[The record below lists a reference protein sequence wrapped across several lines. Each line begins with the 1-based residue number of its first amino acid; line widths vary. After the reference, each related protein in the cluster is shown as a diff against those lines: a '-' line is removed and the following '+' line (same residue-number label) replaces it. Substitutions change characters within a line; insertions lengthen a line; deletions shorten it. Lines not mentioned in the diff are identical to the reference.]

1 MPETGGTPLALSTV
15 ELEEIMNRLALIVAL
30 ACATPVAAQQVVTY
44 PAGGEQVAPVY
55 INAEVVRVDRAA
67 GTLTFKSESGQTVLT
82 TEGEALGGLGRLR
95 AGDNVILSY
104 RETSAG
110 TRIVTGIRPASATS
124 GEPGPRGSA
133 PVVVTNA
140 PRATTPRTTTKT
152 PARTVVTSTPRAVVT
167 AESPNAIVTSEGIPI
182 AAVNTPIP
190 SIPPAAVSVTPA
202 LPASSVP
209 PPALTPAQQ
218 AANRAIGIRN
228 FDAAVAVIAATASQV
243 DRAWVAHRTLCVEGT
258 APVNALGREWFAIL
272 DGSMPPPTE
281 GQCGQSYAEVAR
293 LANQFKAQ
301 LDTARETARRSDVLP
316 GDMRETLQRYN
327 VDL

>member
-1 MPETGGTPLALSTV
+1 
-15 ELEEIMNRLALIVAL
+15 LEEIMKRLALVVAL
-30 ACATPVAAQQVVTY
+30 ACASPLAAQQVVTY

-82 TEGEALGGLGRLR
+82 AEGDALSGLDRLR

-104 RETSAG
+104 RETSEG
-110 TRIVTGIRPASATS
+110 GRIVTGIRAASATS
-124 GEPGPRGSA
+124 GEPGPRGTSVTVPA
-133 PVVVTNA
+133 PA
-140 PRATTPRTTTKT
+140 RTSSKT
-152 PARTVVTSTPRAVVT
+152 AARTVVTKTPRTVVT
-167 AESPNAIVTSEGIPI
+167 AESPSAVVTSEGIPV
-182 AAVNTPIP
+182 AAINTPIP

-202 LPASSVP
+202 LPASTVP
-209 PPALTPAQQ
+209 PTALTPAQV

-243 DRAWVAHRTLCVEGT
+243 DRAWAAHRTLCVEGT
-258 APVNALGREWFAIL
+258 APVNALGREWFGIL
-272 DGSMPPPTE
+272 NGTMPQPTE

-301 LDTARETARRSDVLP
+301 LDTARETARRSDVQP
-316 GDMRETLQRYN
+316 GDMRESLQRYN

>member
-1 MPETGGTPLALSTV
+1 
-15 ELEEIMNRLALIVAL
+15 MNRLAIVVAL

-95 AGDNVILSY
+95 AGDNVILELPRDVRGRPHRDGHPARVRDVGRARTARDGARDRDEHDAHQ
-104 RETSAG
+104 REDA
-110 TRIVTGIRPASATS
+110 RPHGGHDDAARGGDGRVADRGRDDLRHPGGGDQHADPEHPARGASAS
-124 GEPGPRGSA
+124 RRRCR
-133 PVVVTNA
+133 
-140 PRATTPRTTTKT
+140 PRACLRQ
-152 PARTVVTSTPRAVVT
+152 
-167 AESPNAIVTSEGIPI
+167 
-182 AAVNTPIP
+182 
-190 SIPPAAVSVTPA
+190 
-202 LPASSVP
+202 
-209 PPALTPAQQ
+209 ALTPAQL
-218 AANRAIGIRN
+218 AANRALGLRN

-243 DRAWVAHRTLCVEGT
+243 DRAWAAHRTLCVEGT
-258 APVNALGREWFAIL
+258 APVNALGREWFGVL
-272 DGSMPPPTE
+272 DGSMPQPTE

-316 GDMRETLQRYN
+316 GDMRESLQRYN

>member
-1 MPETGGTPLALSTV
+1 
-15 ELEEIMNRLALIVAL
+15 LEEIMNRFAVVIAL
-30 ACATPVAAQQVVTY
+30 ACATPVAAQQVASY

-82 TEGEALGGLGRLR
+82 TEGEALGGLARLS

-104 RETSAG
+104 RETAAG
-110 TRIVTGIRPASATS
+110 GRIVTGIRPASATS
-124 GEPGPRGSA
+124 GEPGPRGRA
-133 PVVVTNA
+133 PVTVTS
-140 PRATTPRTTTKT
+140 TTRTDVKT
-152 PARTVVTSTPRAVVT
+152 PARTVVTTT
-167 AESPNAIVTSEGIPI
+167 TPNAVVTSEGLPVS
-182 AAVNTPIP
+182 AVNTPIP
-190 SIPPAAVSVTPA
+190 SIPSGVSGTPA

-209 PPALTPAQQ
+209 PQAMTPAQL
-218 AANRAIGIRN
+218 AANRAHGIRN

-243 DRAWVAHRTLCVEGT
+243 DRAWAAHRALCVEGT
-258 APVNALGREWFAIL
+258 APVNALGREWFGVL
-272 DGSMPPPTE
+272 DGSMTQPTE

-316 GDMRETLQRYN
+316 GDMRESLQRYN

>member
-1 MPETGGTPLALSTV
+1 
-15 ELEEIMNRLALIVAL
+15 MNRLAIVLAL

-104 RETSAG
+104 RETAAG
-110 TRIVTGIRPASATS
+110 GRIVTGIRPASVTS
-124 GEPGPRGSA
+124 GEPGPRGTV
-133 PVVVTNA
+133 PVTGTA
-140 PRATTPRTTTKT
+140 RTSVKT
-152 PARTVVTSTPRAVVT
+152 PARTVVTTTPRAVVT
-167 AESPNAIVTSEGIPI
+167 AEAPTAVVTTSGIPV
-182 AAVNTPIP
+182 AAINTPIP
-190 SIPPAAVSVTPA
+190 SIPPAGVSVTPA

-209 PPALTPAQQ
+209 PQALTPAQL
-218 AANRAIGIRN
+218 AANRALGLRN

-243 DRAWVAHRTLCVEGT
+243 DRAWAAHRTLCVEGT
-258 APVNALGREWFAIL
+258 APVNALGREWFGVL
-272 DGSMPPPTE
+272 DGSMPQPTE

-293 LANQFKAQ
+293 LAAQFKAQ

-316 GDMRETLQRYN
+316 GDMRESLQRYN

>member
-1 MPETGGTPLALSTV
+1 
-15 ELEEIMNRLALIVAL
+15 MNRLAIVLAL

-110 TRIVTGIRPASATS
+110 GRIVTGIRPASVTS
-124 GEPGPRGSA
+124 GEPGPRGTA
-133 PVVVTNA
+133 PVTVTS
-140 PRATTPRTTTKT
+140 ATPASVKT
-152 PARTVVTSTPRAVVT
+152 PARTVVTATTPTAVVT
-167 AESPNAIVTSEGIPI
+167 SPGMPVAAI
-182 AAVNTPIP
+182 NTPIP

-209 PPALTPAQQ
+209 PQALTPAQL
-218 AANRAIGIRN
+218 AANRALGLRN

-243 DRAWVAHRTLCVEGT
+243 DRAWAAHRTLCVEGT
-258 APVNALGREWFAIL
+258 APVNALGREWFAVL
-272 DGSMPPPTE
+272 DGSMPQPTE

-301 LDTARETARRSDVLP
+301 LDTARETARRSEVLP
-316 GDMRETLQRYN
+316 GDMRESLQRYN